1 MTGHRDK
8 TLWNYTKE
16 VGITHNTS
24 TALTTQQNGVVER
37 RNRTLVK
44 AVRTTLIF
52 SKSLLFLWAEAVAT
66 ACYTQ
71 NRSLILTLYNKTPY
85 VLVKDRKPKLK
96 YLYVFGALYFSTNNF
111 EELGKLQPKA
121 DIGIFI
127 GYTTSKKAYQIY
139 NKRTRQMMETMNVQ
153 FDELTQ
159 MASEQ
164 HAKPPTKN
172 DWDVLFQLM
181 FDEYFKPTSVVSTP
195 VSAATLL
202 PSDTAGA
209 SSSTSINKGAPS
221 LSTLPNNETTSP
233 PIISTNGIDFEESFA
248 PVARIEAIRLF
259 LAYAAHKNIVVFH
272 MDVKTAFLNGILNE
286 EVLKKALYGLKEAPR
301 ACPRGIFINQYK
313 YAFEMPKK
321 YGLDQCDVV
330 DIPMVGQSKL
340 DEDLNGTLV
349 DPTRYRGMVGSLM
362 YLTASRPDLDTGFNL
377 TAFADADHAGYQNSR
392 RSTSRSAQFLREKL
406 VSWSSK
412 KQKCTA
418 ISTTKAE
425 YISLFG
431 WCAQILWMRS
441 QFTDYGFNFNKIP

>member
-1 MTGHRDK
+1 

-159 MASEQ
+159 IASEQ
-164 HAKPPTKN
+164 LDSGPELHGLTSGHISSGLMLNQATSTSAKPPIKN
-172 DWDVLFQLM
+172 DGDLLFQPM
-181 FDEYFKPTSVVSTP
+181 FDEYFKFPSVVSTP
-195 VSAATLL
+195 ISVVTLL
-202 PSDTAGA
+202 PPDSAGA
-209 SSSTSINKGAPS
+209 SSSSTSIDKDAPS
-221 LSTLPNNETTSP
+221 PSTSPNNETTSP
-233 PIISTNGIDFEESFA
+233 LINSTNVE
-248 PVARIEAIRLF
+248 R
-259 LAYAAHKNIVVFH
+259 
-272 MDVKTAFLNGILNE
+272 NE
-286 EVLKKALYGLKEAPR
+286 EVTEFDSDIFTNLFAPPDTSSAESSSR
-301 ACPRGIFINQYK
+301 I
-313 YAFEMPKK
+313 
-321 YGLDQCDVV
+321 V
-330 DIPMVGQSKL
+330 DTPNMHTFKQPLIYTKRWTK
-340 DEDLNGTLV
+340 DHTFTTIID
-349 DPTRYRGMVGSLM
+349 DPS
-362 YLTASRPDLDTGFNL
+362 
-377 TAFADADHAGYQNSR
+377 
-392 RSTSRSAQFLREKL
+392 KL
-406 VSWSSK
+406 VS
-412 KQKCTA
+412 T
-418 ISTTKAE
+418 
-425 YISLFG
+425 
-431 WCAQILWMRS
+431 RR
-441 QFTDYGFNFNKIP
+441 